1 MARTSAFI
9 SGCEHGGVLKKEG
22 RFYAVQ
28 GTVLLVGAL
37 AFISCAASLTGA
49 ALFASGWLLVIS
61 SALSLLRPL
70 IYPRGFSDGVSAL
83 VCAGLYAFVGFFPG
97 LIGAVPKDSL
107 RLVFILLLFFAGLTR
122 LIAFAG
128 VVEYSALPFQLVCCA
143 ADIACALLLLRS
155 GAADE
160 SAAFIF
166 PGMALIAGTAESF
179 CESAVLLRRAAKE

>member
-9 SGCEHGGVLKKEG
+9 SGCEQGGVLKKEG

-28 GTVLLVGAL
+28 GTVLFVGAL
-37 AFISCAASLTGA
+37 ALIVCAASISGV
-49 ALFASGWLLVIS
+49 ALLASGWLLVIS
-61 SALSLLRPL
+61 SALSLLRLL

-97 LIGAVPKDSL
+97 LIGTVPKDSL
-107 RLVFILLLFFAGLTR
+107 RLIAILLLFFAGLTR

-128 VVEYSALPFQLVCCA
+128 VVEYSALPCQLVCCVV
-143 ADIACALLLLRS
+143 DIACALLLLRS

-160 SAAFIF
+160 SAAFIS
-166 PGMALIAGTAESF
+166 PAMALIAGTTESF
-179 CESAVLLRRAAKE
+179 CESVVLLRRAAKE